1 MQDEYD
7 FRQGK
12 RGAVLPQQGKTR
24 ITIYIDDEVLEAFR
38 QRAEQQGHGYQTMMN
53 QALREYLALSL
64 SLWTRPPSGG
74 CSAKSWRR
82 SRTPPRRLCLPRPNH
97 ALHLTASSVRS
108 CVAPASG
115 SR

>member
-7 FRQGK
+7 FRRGK

-53 QALREYLALSL
+53 QALREYLALSPV
-64 SLWTRPPSGG
+64 SLDEATLRRVLREELEEVKNANTTSVPSKAFPGT
-74 CSAKSWRR
+74 A
-82 SRTPPRRLCLPRPNH
+82 PRP
-97 ALHLTASSVRS
+97 
-108 CVAPASG
+108 
-115 SR
+115 